1 VSNKAIIAIAAV
13 VIGIGFGVTAL
24 LPYVL
29 TRPVVDPA
37 LTGSSPAPIQI
48 EPFADMEPVSA
59 PGLARLP
66 APVPPAPVPNDSTSL
81 TKAAPALGTTGG
93 VPTAQQAGGRAK
105 EAEALV
111 PAAKGTAASR
121 TVLTAAEQAA
131 VDRGLK
137 ELEKTAAIRARP
149 RPAPNR
155 FALTEAEKASVERGL
170 RELEKAGRK
179 Q

>member
-1 VSNKAIIAIAAV
+1 
-13 VIGIGFGVTAL
+13 L
-24 LPYVL
+24 L
-29 TRPVVDPA
+29 TK
-37 LTGSSPAPIQI
+37 T
-48 EPFADMEPVSA
+48 
-59 PGLARLP
+59 
-66 APVPPAPVPNDSTSL
+66 APVLNKTGDAPSEPQ
-81 TKAAPALGTTGG
+81 AA
-93 VPTAQQAGGRAK
+93 GRAK

-111 PAAKGTAASR
+111 SGAAKGAAASR